1 MHLLRAELVALHF
14 TGAHPPGPLQVCHT
28 ELPAGSRPFRRL
40 KIETVPVR
48 GLQHHGAILLL
59 ASVHG
64 NEVSAIILSGQPQG
78 IVRPQPPFGVYQ
90 VGGVAKAQRL
100 PEQRGSVLIEVEV
113 RPPFLRGHGA
123 DLRAAKGG
131 IVGLVPH
138 GGPIGGVMRCRCGR
152 CAVVFSAAAGGGSGG
167 IRLAAAGAQAEC
179 QQQRQHQRQT
189 SLSHRVMPTGPA
201 RRGCGCRSR
210 GWNTPTKTIPR

>member
-100 PEQRGSVLIEVEV
+100 PEQRCSVLIKIEV

-123 DLRAAKGG
+123 DLRAAEGG

-138 GGPIGGVMRCRCGR
+138 GSPIGGVMRCRCGR